1 MKRIVLWIVIA
12 GVALLVLIQFIPVNR
27 TNPPVTQEIAWDSPA
42 TRGLAERAC
51 FDCHSNETKW
61 PAYANF
67 APPSLLL
74 SDHVSEGRES
84 MNFSEWNNYHVE
96 YDEIEEHV
104 TRGSMPPWDYL
115 LMHPE
120 ARLTDAE
127 KQQLLDG
134 LARTI
139 EQDPSSAQK

>member
-1 MKRIVLWIVIA
+1 MKRILLGIVIA
-12 GVALLVLIQFIPVNR
+12 GLALIILLQFIPVNR
-27 TNPPVTQEIAWDSPA
+27 THPPATHEIAWDSPA

-61 PAYANF
+61 PAYAYL

-84 MNFSEWNNYHVE
+84 MNFSEWDKYYVDF
-96 YDEIEEHV
+96 DEIEEQV
-104 TRGSMPPWDYL
+104 AEGSMPPWDYL
-115 LMHPE
+115 LMHSS
-120 ARLTDAE
+120 ARLSDAE

-139 EQDPSSAQK
+139 AQDPVAAQE